1 MRIFIAEPDKELRVA
16 LQMLLHQQAGVHVTG
31 LAVST
36 EGLVAQVA
44 ATKPDVLLLDWY
56 LPEEP
61 MLDLLA
67 QLGQADPRP
76 QIVVMSVRAEVEQEA
91 LAAGAD
97 AFVKKNVPPQ
107 DLLAVLDSL
116 SAEDKT
122 ETDDEFD
129 PV

>member
-1 MRIFIAEPDKELRVA
+1 
-16 LQMLLHQQAGVHVTG
+16 
-31 LAVST
+31 
-36 EGLVAQVA
+36 VAQVA
-44 ATKPDVLLLDWY
+44 ATKPDVLLLDWN

-97 AFVKKNVPPQ
+97 AFVKKNVPPL

-122 ETDDEFD
+122 ETNDEFD